1 MYKLQILKVV
11 YKFSC
16 KLWKFEKQGILMLN
30 HRRFLM
36 SYKALT
42 VKTLQNSTENT
53 TSNHAE
59 NRCNLRQI
67 TAQSAL
73 KHTIKWMKQQG
84 KVTEIARQEDWNEEI
99 QALKSLQNS
108 TEIVFS
114 FLFGRPWKC

>member
-11 YKFSC
+11 YKFSR

-36 SYKALT
+36 TYKALT
-42 VKTLQNSTENT
+42 VKTLQNSTKNT

-84 KVTEIARQEDWNEEI
+84 KVTEIAGQEDRNEEI
-99 QALKSLQNS
+99 QAQKSLQNS
-108 TEIVFS
+108 AEIVFS